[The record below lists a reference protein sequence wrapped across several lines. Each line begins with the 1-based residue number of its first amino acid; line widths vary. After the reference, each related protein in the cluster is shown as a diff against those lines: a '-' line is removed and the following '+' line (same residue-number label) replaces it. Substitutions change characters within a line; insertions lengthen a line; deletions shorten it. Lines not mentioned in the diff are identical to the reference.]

1 MKFIKLTLLV
11 AVLAL
16 AGCSD
21 SKRVVDLHLKY
32 ITADSAPLNSQDS
45 NAQAQVAD
53 ASTSVSGSL
62 QELSAI
68 DMANTPTSKQK
79 KIGHPFNPRVTGMT
93 QLASIDWNGP
103 VLPILKKLASA
114 TGYRVRVLGVEPSI
128 PVLVLVNA
136 QNQPIADI
144 VRNVMYQVHNKA
156 AIKIYPK
163 SHVIEL
169 RYYKS

>member
-32 ITADSAPLNSQDS
+32 ITADSAPLNSEDR

-53 ASTSVSGSL
+53 ASSSVSGSL

-68 DMANTPTSKQK
+68 DMANTPQAKRK
-79 KIGHPFNPRVTGMT
+79 NIGHPFNPSVTGMT
-93 QLASIDWNGP
+93 QHASIDWNGP
-103 VLPILKKLASA
+103 VLPILNKLASA
-114 TGYRVRVLGVEPSI
+114 SGYRVRVLGVAPPI

-144 VRNVMYQVHNKA
+144 LRNVMYQVHNKA
-156 AIKIYPK
+156 AITVYPK